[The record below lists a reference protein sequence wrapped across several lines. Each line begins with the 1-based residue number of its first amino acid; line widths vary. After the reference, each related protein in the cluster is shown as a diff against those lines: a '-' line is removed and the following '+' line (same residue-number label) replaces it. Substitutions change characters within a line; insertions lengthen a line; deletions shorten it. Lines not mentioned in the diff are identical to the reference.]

1 MQPMPWMAEHI
12 DYPAAY
18 LKAAMTGRPSVKGT
32 RNQVNA

>member
-1 MQPMPWMAEHI
+1 MQPMLWMAEHT
-12 DYPAAY
+12 DYLAAY